1 MTARV
6 ATRRGGLRLLA
17 AVGTLGALGACRAG
31 VPDASGRFEAV
42 EVTVSAEAAGRLLR
56 FSADEGSTVGP
67 GVVLGL
73 VDTVAL
79 GFQRAEVLVRR
90 EALASRMAEADAGI
104 AALGTQLALAERE
117 RGRVARLARDS
128 IATAQQED
136 RAERDAQVLRDQLG
150 GARQGRVTVGLE
162 RAALDA
168 QLAVLDDRLRRCRV
182 LSPVAGTVLVRY
194 ASAGEFVQP
203 GTPLFKVAS
212 LDTLLLRA
220 YVAEAQLGALR
231 LGQTVEVRVDSG
243 ASALRTLP
251 GRLTWISGA
260 AEYTPTPI
268 QTRDE
273 RVTQVYA
280 VKVAV
285 ANPDGRLRIGMPG
298 ELVLPR

>member
-1 MTARV
+1 MSRRV
-6 ATRRGGLRLLA
+6 APAAAMTTAALLA
-17 AVGTLGALGACRAG
+17 LAACREE

-56 FSADEGSTVGP
+56 FSADEGTRVAGGAP
-67 GVVLGL
+67 LGL

-79 GFQRAEVLVRR
+79 GFQRAELLARR

-117 RGRVARLARDS
+117 LGRVGRLVRDS
-128 IATAQQED
+128 IATAQQAD

-150 GARQGRVTVGLE
+150 GARQGRVTVALE

-168 QLAVLDDRLRRCRV
+168 QIAVLDDRLRRCRV
-182 LSPVAGTVLVRY
+182 ASPIAGTILVRY

-212 LDTLLLRA
+212 LDTLVLRA
-220 YVAEAQLGALR
+220 YVAEAQLAAVR
-231 LGQTVEVRVDSG
+231 LGQDVRVRVDSG
-243 ASALRTLP
+243 ASTLRTLA
-251 GRLTWISGA
+251 GRVTWIAGA

-280 VKVAV
+280 VKIAV